1 MSDDSKIPLF
11 KWKEF
16 RLPSVKRLKL
26 GKTRKW
32 GRYGDRVIE
41 VDECLKGVRE
51 LEIYVHEFYHWDNPE
66 WNEDEVRLH
75 SRKLTDFLW
84 REGYRKVDN
93 NLK

>member
-1 MSDDSKIPLF
+1 MNEIALF
-11 KWKEF
+11 KWKVF
-16 RLPSVKRLKL
+16 KLPKVKRLKL
-26 GKTRKW
+26 GRNKAH
-32 GRYGDRVIE
+32 GQYLNGVIE
-41 VDECLKGVRE
+41 IDERLKGVRE
-51 LEIYVHEFYHWDNPE
+51 LEIFVHEFYHWDNPE